1 MQVQTYLFFDG
12 RCEEALNFYC
22 SALGAQVTALMRFK
36 EMPPQAAGAPG
47 CAQDAGAIPGEKIM
61 HANLQIGEVQVMAS
75 DGVPPGEGAF
85 KGFALS
91 LAPASDAEAERLFKA
106 LADGGQV
113 RMPFGATFFASSFG
127 MLADRFGVPW
137 MVIVPLPEQ
146 A

>member
-1 MQVQTYLFFDG
+1 MQVQPYLFFDG

-22 SALGAQVTALMRFK
+22 SALGAQITALMRYK
-36 EMPPQAAGAPG
+36 DAPDNASAPG
-47 CAQDAGAIPGEKIM
+47 CTPPPGDKIM
-61 HANLQIGEVQVMAS
+61 HANLKIGEVQVMAA

-91 LAPASDAEAERLFKA
+91 LTPASDAEAERLFKA